1 MGRLSKK
8 EEQFC
13 HYLANTNNRIKAL
26 LKAGYCQEI
35 AAQATNREFTPSE
48 TQKLHRQAYK
58 VMLKPE
64 VKQLVNDLIDARLEY
79 LNEHGVA
86 TELEVLK
93 ALTDIAIDD
102 NSDNAFARK
111 VQVSALKELLQY
123 YKDRNKLRQDNKTSE
138 PIGEIKKFM
147 VEYEVGKNDNKAK

>member
-1 MGRLSKK
+1 MGGLSKK

-13 HYLANTNNRIKAL
+13 HYLANTNNRTKAL
-26 LKAGYCQEI
+26 IKAGYCQEI
-35 AAQATNREFTPSE
+35 VAKAANREFTPSE

-58 VMLKPE
+58 VLRKPE

-79 LNEHGVA
+79 LNEHGIA

-93 ALTDIAIDD
+93 KLTDIAIED
-102 NSDNAFARK
+102 NSNAFAKK

-123 YKDRNKLRQDNKTSE
+123 YKDKTKLKTDNKNSE
-138 PIGEIKKFM
+138 SIGEVKKFI
-147 VEYEVGKNDNKAK
+147 VEYGVDTNDS